1 MAELVKE
8 TITTK
13 GNIANPVVNTE
24 AQEKATSY
32 QTLEY
37 IIYFFFGALEV
48 LLVFR
53 LILKLTGAG
62 ISSVFVNL
70 IYGITGIFILPF
82 EGIFRSG
89 FAQGAETTSV
99 FEPATLVSIVVYAV
113 LAVGIVKLVR
123 IFSGKQQET
132 T

>member
-1 MAELVKE
+1 MTEVTKE
-8 TITTK
+8 IVT
-13 GNIANPVVNTE
+13 NTSAQKE
-24 AQEKATSY
+24 ATGY

-62 ISSVFVNL
+62 VSGAFVNL
-70 IYGITGIFILPF
+70 IYGVTGIFILPF

-89 FAQGAETTSV
+89 FAKGAETTSV
-99 FEPATLVSIVVYAV
+99 FEPSTLVAIVVYAV
-113 LAVGIVKLVR
+113 LSVGIVMIVR
-123 IFSGKQQET
+123 ILSGKQQQEN
-132 T
+132 

>member
-1 MAELVKE
+1 MADLVKE

-13 GNIANPVVNTE
+13 GNIANPVVNTV
-24 AQEKATSY
+24 AQGKATGY

-62 ISSVFVNL
+62 ISSIFVSL